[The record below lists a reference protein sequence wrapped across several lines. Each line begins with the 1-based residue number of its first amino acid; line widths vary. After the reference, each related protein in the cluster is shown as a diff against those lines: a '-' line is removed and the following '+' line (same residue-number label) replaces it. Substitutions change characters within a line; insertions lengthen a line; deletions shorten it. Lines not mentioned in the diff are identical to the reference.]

1 MIKRLVST
9 SAIATALAVMPSSL
23 ALAQSDEVDSR
34 NPASNEMADECII
47 AMNDFAQRMYQ
58 DDFWMSGWGDSGYA
72 APPAPQSTAAENMP
86 NQPSATSPSVTGV
99 DRAET
104 ASAVDPRQRMAGID
118 APRYQIRTLYN
129 AGRVLAHRGDRD
141 GCDYIVAKMQEVYD
155 GYAQQL
161 EEAGV
166 DPNEISSWRQE
177 QLALAQPLSESDTL
191 ASYRIDTLTGTD
203 VRNLNDELLGS
214 VSDVIINPEN
224 GETTHLIVARG
235 GFLGIGEDHYAIPW
249 DEVRATPGLET
260 FVVEMAEAEMENAPS
275 VDRSRFGDPEAGME
289 DRERTDQFWTQ
300 RG

>member
-1 MIKRLVST
+1 MFRQFVST
-9 SAIATALAVMPSSL
+9 SALTTVLVVSPL
-23 ALAQSDEVDSR
+23 TGALAQDEQARDPSSS
-34 NPASNEMADECII
+34 AMAEECII
-47 AMNDFAQRMYQ
+47 AMNNFAQRMYE
-58 DDFWMSGWGDSGYA
+58 DDFWVSGWGDSGYSP
-72 APPAPQSTAAENMP
+72 PPAPQSTGTGTMGSP
-86 NQPSATSPSVTGV
+86 DTPSAMRGDAEADSTSGI
-99 DRAET
+99 
-104 ASAVDPRQRMAGID
+104 DPRERMAGID

-129 AGRVLAHRGDRD
+129 AGRVLAHRGDSD
-141 GCDYIVAKMQEVYD
+141 GCNYIVAKMDEVY
-155 GYAQQL
+155 GSYAQQL

-166 DPNEISSWRQE
+166 DPSEVSSWRQE

-235 GFLGIGEDHYAIPW
+235 GFLGMGEDHYAIPW
-249 DEVRATPGLET
+249 GEVRATPGLET
-260 FVVEMAEAEMENAPS
+260 FVVEMSEAEIENVPA
-275 VDRSRFGDPEAGME
+275 VDRSRFSDPEAGVE